1 MMDRNSVTTLQ
12 ELAAQAIIK
21 QNRRI
26 FKYEAGVLKDQDPEN
41 LHQMRVGMR
50 RLQSAIAGL
59 DLAIELPKIVTV
71 KNIAKIGHSLG
82 KLRDSDVL
90 LAALTNNYRPQ
101 LSATEQK
108 NLDKVIKFIAKKR
121 QHESKQVRKTLQSK
135 LYLDLKLELNN
146 WLEQPKYRVAGDYA
160 VHFVLPDLLL
170 PSVSQFL
177 LHPGWLMGV
186 KLKQGEIE
194 FPASLTMDEV
204 DQLLKSADTWWH
216 DLRKSAKRTRYS
228 LELFSQ
234 FYGESYH
241 LHLKQI
247 EAVQEILGQI
257 QDIHVLLKILEK
269 VLRSPITKKMPEL
282 ADLLSKTRSQKWL
295 EWQILQKQ
303 FLAAQTRT
311 KFRQVTMSVA
321 NP

>member
-1 MMDRNSVTTLQ
+1 MMDSNSLTTLQ
-12 ELAAQAIIK
+12 ELATQAIAK
-21 QNRRI
+21 QSRRT
-26 FKYEAGVLKDQDPEN
+26 FKREAGVLKDQDPEN

-71 KNIAKIGHSLG
+71 KNMAKIGHSLG

-90 LAALTNNYRPQ
+90 LASLTDNYRPL

-108 NLDKVIKFIAKKR
+108 QLDKVIKFIAKKR
-121 QHESKQVRKTLQSK
+121 RRELKQVRKTLQGK
-135 LYLDLKLELNN
+135 LYLDLKQELNH
-146 WLEQPKYRVAGDYA
+146 WLEQPKYKVAGDYA

-186 KLKQGEIE
+186 QLKQGEIE
-194 FPASLTMDEV
+194 FSESLTMDEV
-204 DQLLKSADTWWH
+204 EQLLKSADTWWH

-241 LHLKQI
+241 LHLQQI

-257 QDIHVLLKILEK
+257 QDIYVLLKVLEK
-269 VLRSPITKKMPEL
+269 ILRSPITKKMPEF

-311 KFRQVTMSVA
+311 EFRQA
-321 NP
+321 IQEA